1 MHHLFSCHHTFTYQ
15 TAQTL
20 FTLFVL
26 KTLQGLYHEHLSS
39 YMLSFVYP
47 KLSWSSLG
55 TIQNNGPVSFVT
67 GCFFLLTIPKCFP
80 LTLSFVLSDF
90 LVVSIGGNDTA
101 NHFKMISALG
111 GGISFLFIIWIL
123 EWVSFFPHP
132 LFSLRL
138 CRMSHFLPS

>member
-20 FTLFVL
+20 FTPFVL
-26 KTLQGLYHEHLSS
+26 KSLQGLHHEHLSS

-111 GGISFLFIIWIL
+111 GGISFLVLNRIL
-123 EWVSFFPHP
+123 SGYPFFTSSFCSLKVWCDVSH
-132 LFSLRL
+132 
-138 CRMSHFLPS
+138 